1 MWYLGWGF
9 LSVVVKDLVDSD
21 ILILVCCVWYC
32 SFLVINIVEIIV
44 NMVFGLIGFY
54 EDFRIWI
61 NVNLIGRLR

>member
-1 MWYLGWGF
+1 M
-9 LSVVVKDLVDSD
+9 KDLVDSD
-21 ILILVCCVWYC
+21 ILILVCCVCYC